1 MKISLKTKKWLKAA
15 GVRTVKTMAETALA
29 IIGTNTFG
37 ITDVNWLG
45 LLSACALSGIITMLT
60 CLKGLPE
67 IDIEGED

>member
-1 MKISLKTKKWLKAA
+1 MFTKEYFIKLLKASGIRA
-15 GVRTVKTMAETALA
+15 VKTMAETALA

-67 IDIEGED
+67 INIEGED